1 MLFVG
6 YTLQFVRIT
15 AGSNYAVTPLRVNKI
30 MFCRIDC
37 VTYKMG
43 VNGSKTTSDATE
55 VAFQAVDKRHLRKLK
70 KAMAKRNN
78 GAALDCQRSST
89 SSSGSGDDTHE
100 MSLLEYAVEKDWLE
114 GVARMLKVYFS
125 LARSL
130 AYLLPPV
137 KDQVYSLRPKSHFL
151 QK

>member
-1 MLFVG
+1 
-6 YTLQFVRIT
+6 
-15 AGSNYAVTPLRVNKI
+15 

-43 VNGSKTTSDATE
+43 VNWSKTTNDAT
-55 VAFQAVDKRHLRKLK
+55 VAAFQAVDKRHLRKLK

-100 MSLLEYAVEKDWLE
+100 MSLLEYAVEKDWLD
-114 GVARMLKVYFS
+114 GVARMLKVS
-125 LARSL
+125 LSLSLSLPLARSL

-137 KDQVYSLRPKSHFL
+137 KDQVYSLYPKSHFL
-151 QK
+151 PQNSIT

>member
-1 MLFVG
+1 
-6 YTLQFVRIT
+6 
-15 AGSNYAVTPLRVNKI
+15 

-43 VNGSKTTSDATE
+43 VNWSKTTNDAT
-55 VAFQAVDKRHLRKLK
+55 VAAFQAVDKRHLRKLK

-100 MSLLEYAVEKDWLE
+100 MSLLEYAVEKDWLD
-114 GVARMLKVYFS
+114 GVARMLKVSLSLSPSPSHS
-125 LARSL
+125 LALSLTFFPLLRIRFTLFTLKVISSHRTQLRRRSFIPR
-130 AYLLPPV
+130 YLFRPV
-137 KDQVYSLRPKSHFL
+137 C
-151 QK
+151 